1 MTIEIN
7 ERERTGEVPELSGIL
22 LLVVLLTILTAICW
36 LSL

>member
-7 ERERTGEVPELSGIL
+7 ERERTGEAPELSGIV

>member
-7 ERERTGEVPELSGIL
+7 ERERTGDVPELSGII
-22 LLVVLLTILTAICW
+22 LLVTLLSILTLICW

>member
-22 LLVVLLTILTAICW
+22 LLVILLAVLTTICW